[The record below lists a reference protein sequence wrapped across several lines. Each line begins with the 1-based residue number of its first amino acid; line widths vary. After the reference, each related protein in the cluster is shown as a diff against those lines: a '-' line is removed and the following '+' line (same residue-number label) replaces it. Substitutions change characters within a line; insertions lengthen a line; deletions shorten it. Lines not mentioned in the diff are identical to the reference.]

1 MKALMYSLLT
11 AFFVL
16 VAGLYAGIGWSA
28 ARALDIGLNVDV
40 NYSFFVWIGL
50 GLYVLCM
57 IPIAF
62 FAGLTKMVNDKLENM
77 DKIIQ

>member
-1 MKALMYSLLT
+1 MKTLMYSLIV
-11 AFFVL
+11 AFFIL

-28 ARALDIGLNVDV
+28 AWILDTGLNVDV

-62 FAGLTKMVNDKLENM
+62 FAGLTKYTADKLESM
-77 DKIIQ
+77 DKVVQ